1 MDYADLLAALLPP
14 QARSSLKVQEDGI
27 ASAMLDGLLVAS
39 WANVDEYVTVAA
51 YSTTGGQCRHLWS
64 GPCTIVGAIDAASL
78 FRSEGLSVAMPSK
91 PTASDPRLVDGLAD
105 ILDLFG

>member
-1 MDYADLLAALLPP
+1 MDYADLLAALLPAP
-14 QARSSLKVQEDGI
+14 ARSSLKVQEDGI
-27 ASAMLDGLLVAS
+27 ASAMLADQLVAS
-39 WANVDEYVTVAA
+39 WMNDDDSATVAV

-91 PTASDPRLVDGLAD
+91 PPASDPRLVDGLAD